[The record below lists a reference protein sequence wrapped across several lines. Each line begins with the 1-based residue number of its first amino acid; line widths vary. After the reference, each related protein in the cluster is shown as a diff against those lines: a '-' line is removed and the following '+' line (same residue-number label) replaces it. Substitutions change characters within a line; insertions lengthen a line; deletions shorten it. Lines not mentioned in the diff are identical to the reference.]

1 MNAKELGILPIY
13 HGLLAGEFQFLIIF
27 VDQTLMYAEI
37 MLTLYQ
43 YSSA

>member
-37 MLTLYQ
+37 MLILHL